1 MERFRAGECPC
12 CGHHNNWND
21 TIGPNTVSDSD
32 SNTDD
37 TDTDDDLHFNPA
49 VFDDDNTP
57 HNYFNDDDDDNQPN
71 GAGITA

>member
-1 MERFRAGECPC
+1 MDRFRAGECPC

-32 SNTDD
+32 SD
-37 TDTDDDLHFNPA
+37 TDTDSDDLHFNPN

-57 HNYFNDDDDDNQPN
+57 QNYFDDNDDNQPFGG
-71 GAGITA
+71 GAITV